1 MSDPEVTSPV
11 PTRSSF
17 QVPQWMW
24 LVAALGGGTLAGG
37 GGSAAA
43 GIFGGASA
51 ASVAALE
58 ARMEDLEDEVADQ
71 ADTLGTVRDNQL
83 LICVALEVECAR

>member
-1 MSDPEVTSPV
+1 MSDLEVTSPV
-11 PTRSSF
+11 PARSPF
-17 QVPQWMW
+17 QVPPWMW